1 MLLILFLKMY
11 NICGDSMSRKRR
23 KNNLFGALLFIFLFS
38 ACIYTVTTNTLHL
51 INKTNEE
58 VKLKKELKSLKY
70 QEVVLKKDIVKM
82 QSPDYIA
89 KYAREKYFYSKPNE
103 IIIKMD

>member
-1 MLLILFLKMY
+1 MY
-11 NICGDSMSRKRR
+11 NKIGDNMSRRR
-23 KNNLFGALLFIFLFS
+23 KKRNLVNALLFVFLFS
-38 ACIYTVTTNTLHL
+38 ACTYTVATNTLRL

-58 VKLKKELKSLKY
+58 NKLKKELIDLKY
-70 QEVVLKKDIVKM
+70 DEVVLKKDIIKM